1 MKRTLITAGATLA
14 TVLSPMVAFAANAQ
28 TILDEISR
36 LIGLATPIVVALAL
50 LYFFWGLAN
59 YILNS
64 GDDKKKDEGKRI
76 MIWGIIALFVMVSVW
91 GIVNVIQDTFNK
103 PFRISLRKEGHR
115 ANSLTYGIKPQAS
128 WTWLK

>member
-1 MKRTLITAGATLA
+1 MKRVLITSGATAVTAL
-14 TVLSPMVAFAANAQ
+14 TPLFAFAADAQ
-28 TILDEISR
+28 SILNEVSR

-64 GDDKKKDEGKRI
+64 GDEKKKDEGRRI

-91 GIVNVIQDTFNK
+91 GLVNVIQDTFN
-103 PFRISLRKEGHR
+103 ISNQQSVDVPYVDGVR
-115 ANSLTYGIKPQAS
+115 Y
-128 WTWLK
+128 

>member
-91 GIVNVIQDTFNK
+91 GIVNVIQDTFN
-103 PFRISLRKEGHR
+103 I
-115 ANSLTYGIKPQAS
+115 NSQQSVNVPYVNGVHY
-128 WTWLK
+128 